1 MVIHNTH
8 LYVEIAKDVSQ
19 LVNNHV
25 ELLET
30 AIPKDLN
37 DVILS
42 LHSMFDDPDNA
53 MNVYATYKKTYKKFG
68 GDSISTTD
76 ASQFNK
82 FFKT

>member
-8 LYVEIAKDVSQ
+8 LYVEMAKDISK

-30 AIPKDLN
+30 AIPKDLF
-37 DVILS
+37 DVISS
-42 LHSMFDDPDNA
+42 LHEMFGDPEKA
-53 MNVYATYKKTYKKFG
+53 LHVYETYKKTYKKFG

-76 ASQFNK
+76 AIKFNE
-82 FFKT
+82 FFKF